1 MRARDVMTSPV
12 VTVHSGTPT
21 KETAQL
27 LVMHGFTA
35 LPVVDDD
42 DNLLGIVTEADLLRN
57 RFLPD
62 PRMLIHDDAPAPP
75 RPPAS
80 TVDEAMVADVVAAN
94 PDTHVAAVSKLM
106 VDRHLRTIPIVDD
119 GRVVGIVTRRDLL
132 RTIARDDDT
141 IARDVRHRLASAG
154 RQHWEVT
161 VADGV
166 VTLRGDGADNTEAH
180 IATVIAGAQPGVVG
194 VHVVDDRT

>member
-1 MRARDVMTSPV
+1 MRASDVMTSPV
-12 VTVHSGTPT
+12 VTVRSGTSA

-27 LVMHGFTA
+27 LVTHGFTA
-35 LPVVDDD
+35 LPVVDHDD
-42 DNLLGIVTEADLLRN
+42 RLVGIVTEADLLRN

-62 PRMLIHDDAPAPP
+62 PRALIQDVRPQPP

-80 TVDEAMVADVVAAN
+80 TVDEVMVADVIVTG
-94 PDTHVAAVSKLM
+94 PGTHTAAVSKLM
-106 VDRHLRTIPIVDD
+106 VDRHLRSIPVVDD

-141 IARDVRHRLASAG
+141 IARDVRQRLATAG
-154 RQHWEVT
+154 RRRWEVT

-166 VTLRGDGADNTEAH
+166 VTLESAGADSTESH
-180 IATVIAGAQPGVVG
+180 IATVVGAQPGVVD
-194 VHVVDDRT
+194 VHVVNDQA

>member
-1 MRARDVMTSPV
+1 MTSPV
-12 VTVHSGTPT
+12 VTVRSGTPA

-27 LVMHGFTA
+27 LVTQGFTA

-42 DNLLGIVTEADLLRN
+42 DRLLGIITEADLLRN

-62 PRMLIHDDAPAPP
+62 PRLLIHDDAPAPTS
-75 RPPAS
+75 PPAS
-80 TVDEAMVADVVAAN
+80 SVDEMMVADVVAAG
-94 PDTHVAAVSKLM
+94 PDTHVAAVSTLM
-106 VDRHLRTIPIVDD
+106 VDRHLRSIPIVDD

-141 IARDVRHRLASAG
+141 IARDVRHQLDTAG
-154 RQHWEVT
+154 RRRWEIDV
-161 VADGV
+161 VDGV
-166 VTLRGDGADNTEAH
+166 VTLQSAGADGTESH
-180 IATVIAGAQPGVVG
+180 IATIIAGAQPGVVD